1 MLKPEETG
9 LEEFAFGNER
19 EDIFYLLINK
29 KISPDGVDI
38 NKLRL
43 GNPRNFDTLLA
54 EMGCIIMLSGEEI
67 DELVRRGELDPNA
80 LHQSLF
86 DLAKKEGLV
95 G

>member
-9 LEEFAFGNER
+9 LEEFAFGNTR

-29 KISPDGVDI
+29 NISPDGVDI

-54 EMGCIIMLSGEEI
+54 DMGCIIMLSGTEI
-67 DELVRRGELDPNA
+67 DELARRGEINA
-80 LHQSLF
+80 KNLHQSLYE
-86 DLAKKEGLV
+86 LAVREGFIF
-95 G
+95 